1 MIYGNNE
8 FTLETPYIQTQD
20 DAESLMGWL
29 TDKLMEPKKSI
40 GIKIFANPM
49 IQLGDVVNIN
59 YKDSNNTDLVTSTDS
74 RFVVYNIEY
83 TRKINGPDMTLYLAE
98 V

>member
-8 FTLETPYIQTQD
+8 FTLQTPYIQTHD

-40 GIKIFANPM
+40 GIKMFANPT
-49 IQLGDVVNIN
+49 IQLGDIVNIN
-59 YKDSNNTDLVTSTDS
+59 YKNTEGIDLVTADDIK
-74 RFVVYNIEY
+74 FIVYNIEY
-83 TRKINGPDMTLYLAE
+83 SRKLTGPDMTVYLVE

>member
-8 FTLETPYIQTQD
+8 FTLQTPYIQTQD
-20 DAESLMGWL
+20 DAEGLMGWL

-40 GIKIFANPM
+40 GIKMFANPM
-49 IQLGDVVNIN
+49 IQLGDIVNIN
-59 YKDSNNTDLVTSTDS
+59 YKNTDGIDLVTKDDS
-74 RFVVYNIEY
+74 KFIVYNIEY
-83 TRKINGPDMTLYLAE
+83 SRRLTGPDMTAYLVE